1 MQVLCGHLYTNTGL
15 FVYKGLC
22 IFLVSNISQEY
33 SQGGEGVKNFKKEFQ
48 LIIFIIPFIDEGANF
63 LIYVYEEVRSLVNKR
78 DY

>member
-1 MQVLCGHLYTNTGL
+1 MQVLCSHLYTTTGL
-15 FVYKGLC
+15 FVYKGLY

-33 SQGGEGVKNFKKEFQ
+33 SQGEGGGQKFKKKFQ
-48 LIIFIIPFIDEGANF
+48 MIILIIPFIDEGANF